1 MNIYDR
7 IINILLEAKV
17 EDYLSRVDEIKANP
31 ARREVGKDTA
41 MNVQKAK
48 HLGTGV
54 KPDGKLGRSMAL
66 SLKQRAERMLSG
78 K

>member
-7 IINILLEAKV
+7 IINILLESKI
-17 EDYLSRVDEIKANP
+17 EDYLSRVDEVAANP

-41 MNVQKAK
+41 WNVKKAK
-48 HLGTGV
+48 LLGTGV
-54 KPDGKLGRSMAL
+54 NPDGKLGKSMAL